1 MLNCGFT
8 EFFHRGL
15 SLSFK
20 AQCPPQIERHLCLAR
35 CHVVAQTQGLSSG
48 MIWGRLVKS
57 QRAGVV
63 LRTMLCARLVIC
75 CVFVPGLFPVFQS
88 SVSPSH

>member
-1 MLNCGFT
+1 MLDCGFA

-20 AQCPPQIERHLCLAR
+20 AQCLPQIERGLCLAG

-48 MIWGRLVKS
+48 MIWGRLVKF

-63 LRTMLCARLVIC
+63 LRTMLCARLWIC
-75 CVFVPGLFPVFQS
+75 
-88 SVSPSH
+88 